1 MRYKSKFI
9 RFFGLIIIGFL
20 IVDTFMGLFIL
31 RNTNISNNEGITSPK
46 SSATFTVTAASP
58 YGGFAATGNT
68 RDENSYLE
76 WSISTIYG
84 PGFSFY
90 MMNDTELFA
99 YAALA
104 GPSRTRGNF
113 AYTALLSD
121 EEASASGTFYPAYSD
136 RWWFVATAHYSGV
149 DCSADLFDNWYDN
162 FIIVDEPTNSRS
174 WEEGTSHFINW
185 TWTGDFANVNIDLYH
200 DGTFSRNIASNT
212 QNNGS
217 HFWSLPTDILLF
229 DDLYQVNIS
238 NSDFDGT
245 WGISDSYFEILE
257 QRSINVTTPSTSNS
271 WKKNTAHFINWTSTG
286 NVNPVK
292 IELFKDDVF
301 ELEINSSTP
310 NDGEYNWTVPS
321 GLEDSTQYQI
331 KVTDTSDSL
340 IYDFSDYFE
349 LFSRP
354 SSSVQPTVPGYNLI
368 IVFGTSGIG
377 ILGITIIFLSKKKR
391 ERITH

>member
-58 YGGFAATGNT
+58 YGGFAGTGNT

-149 DCSADLFDNWYDN
+149 DCSAEFFNNWYDN

-174 WEEGTSHFINW
+174 WEERTSHFINW
-185 TWTGDFANVNIDLYH
+185 TWTGDFAYVNIDLYH
-200 DGTFSRNIASNT
+200 DGTFSRNIASNA

-217 HFWSLPTDILLF
+217 HFWSLPTDISLF

-257 QRSINVTTPSTSNS
+257 QRSITVLSPNDLSS
-271 WKKNTAHFINWTSTG
+271 WETGTAHSINWTSTG

-349 LFSRP
+349 IFSRP

-377 ILGITIIFLSKKKR
+377 ILGITIILLSKKKR
-391 ERITH
+391 ESITH